1 MIQKIKLLALNLN
14 KVVAVLNL
22 YIKYGYF
29 GFTRSIKST
38 SDYNPKIPWFT
49 FSAIQ
54 YLESFDLS
62 ERVIFEYG
70 SGFSTRYWTSR
81 CKWVYTVES
90 DRKWYD
96 KIANDNFLNLNLYF
110 EDNPARFAKSIV
122 DIEIKFDIIVID
134 AENRMDCAKVAIDCL
149 KDGGIIIL
157 DNSERLE
164 EREVCK
170 FLRNSGFFQ
179 FDFVGLGMFNTY
191 SWSTSIFLKS
201 QSSLQDNFNQV
212 SLIGGLGDFKK

>member
-1 MIQKIKLLALNLN
+1 MILKIKLLALNLK
-14 KVVAVLNL
+14 KVVAVLSL

-29 GFTRSIKST
+29 GFTRSTKYT
-38 SDYNPKIPWFT
+38 SDYHPNIPWFT

-54 YLESFDLS
+54 YLKSFDLS
-62 ERVIFEYG
+62 ERVVFEYG

-96 KIANDNFLNLNLYF
+96 KIANENFLNLNLYF
-110 EDNPARFAKSIV
+110 EDNPVRFAKSIL
-122 DIEIKFDIIVID
+122 DTDTKFDIIVID
-134 AENRMDCAKVAIDCL
+134 ADNRMDCAKVAIDCL

-170 FLRNSGFFQ
+170 LLRNSGFFQ

-191 SWSTSIFLKS
+191 SWSTSVFLKS

-212 SLIGGLGDFKK
+212 PPIGGLSDF